1 MEMDG
6 SGITVAWNREAV
18 QDFVGANRCFIG
30 ITEVSGSDFGSGQE
44 SWALR
49 GSLDGGS
56 FPENVGAR
64 SFEAIDACLS
74 RIDYLGKG
82 IAAVIPRCI

>member
-1 MEMDG
+1 MEMTG

-30 ITEVSGSDFGSGQE
+30 ITEVNGSDFGSGQE

-49 GSLDGGS
+49 GSIDGGELS
-56 FPENVGAR
+56 QRTLAR
-64 SFEAIDACLS
+64 VL
-74 RIDYLGKG
+74 
-82 IAAVIPRCI
+82 